1 MIYPKIPLAQSI
13 IQICLTKGIT
23 QIVIS
28 PGSRNAPLT
37 LGFVNNPEF
46 TCYSVADE
54 RCAAFFA
61 LGIAQQLSKPV
72 ALVCTSGSALLN
84 YYPAF
89 AEAFYSQIPLIV
101 ISADRPYSKI
111 DIGDG
116 QTIRQ
121 MNVFQNHS
129 LYNANLTEGESNE
142 NDSKINNAINIA
154 YTQKGPTHINA
165 PFEEPLYQTVRKM
178 TVDPTISAFSKVYK
192 TIAIDDII
200 AYTNLWN
207 SATKKLIVVGVNA
220 PNEIDEVVTNA
231 IANDPSIIVMT
242 ETTSNWHHPSFLTNI
257 DTIITPFKEK
267 DFKAFQPDIL
277 ITFGGMIVSKRVKA
291 FLRNHKPK
299 HHWHIDSLR
308 AYNTFGCLNH
318 HFEASPNDF
327 FNQILPFTKTVL
339 SDYFDKGKAIK
350 KLRFIN
356 HQKYLDKI
364 PFSDLKAFEII
375 MPSLPKNSM
384 LQLSNSSPIRYAQL
398 FPIDSS
404 ISVYSNRGTSGIDG
418 STSTAIGAAVMSKR
432 QTVLITGDIGFIY
445 DSNGLWNDYVPKNFK
460 IILINNGGGGIF
472 RILPGHQETK
482 VYNTFFET
490 AHCHS
495 AEHLAKM
502 YGFEYSIASDVE
514 SLTSALDTL
523 YSQNEKPSIL
533 EVFTPTL
540 QNDKILLQYFKELV

>member
-37 LGFVNNPEF
+37 LGFVNNPDF
-46 TCYSVADE
+46 TCYSLADE

-61 LGIAQQLSKPV
+61 MGIAQQLNKPV

-89 AEAFYSQIPLIV
+89 AEAFYSQIPLVV

-142 NDSKINNAINIA
+142 NDIKINNAINIA

-192 TIAIDDII
+192 IIAIDDII

-207 SATKKLIVVGVNA
+207 SATKKLILVGVNA
-220 PNEIDEVVTNA
+220 PNEIDEEITNA

-242 ETTSNWHHPSFLTNI
+242 ETTSNWHHPSFLSNI

-277 ITFGGMIVSKRVKA
+277 ITFGGMVVSKRVKS

-299 HHWHIDSLR
+299 HHWHVDSLR

-339 SDYFDKGKAIK
+339 SDYFDKGKAVK
-350 KLRFIN
+350 KLRIN
-356 HQKYLDKI
+356 KHQNYLDKI

-404 ISVYSNRGTSGIDG
+404 ISVFSNRGTSGIDG
-418 STSTAIGAAVMSKR
+418 STSTAIGAAVISKQ
-432 QTVLITGDIGFIY
+432 QTVLITGDIGFLY
-445 DSNGLWNDYVPKNFK
+445 DSNGLWNEYIPKNLK

-472 RILPGHQETK
+472 RILPGHEETK

-490 AHCHS
+490 AHCHT

-502 YGFEYSIASDVE
+502 YGFEYSIASDAE
-514 SLTSALDTL
+514 SLKSALDTL
-523 YSQNEKPSIL
+523 FSQNEKPNIL

>member
-23 QIVIS
+23 KIVIS

-37 LGFVNNPEF
+37 LGFVNNPDF
-46 TCYSVADE
+46 TCYSLADE

-61 LGIAQQLSKPV
+61 MGIAQQLNKPV

-89 AEAFYSQIPLIV
+89 AEAFYSQIPLVV

-142 NDSKINNAINIA
+142 NDIKINNAINIA

-192 TIAIDDII
+192 IIAIDDII

-207 SATKKLIVVGVNA
+207 SATKKLILVGVNA
-220 PNEIDEVVTNA
+220 PNEIDEEITNA

-242 ETTSNWHHPSFLTNI
+242 ETTSNWHHPSFLSNI

-277 ITFGGMIVSKRVKA
+277 ITFGGMVVSKRVKS

-299 HHWHIDSLR
+299 HHWHVDSLR

-339 SDYFDKGKAIK
+339 SDYFDKGKAVK
-350 KLRFIN
+350 KLRIN
-356 HQKYLDKI
+356 KHQNYLDKI

-404 ISVYSNRGTSGIDG
+404 ISVFSNRGTSGIDG
-418 STSTAIGAAVMSKR
+418 STSTAIGAAVISKQ
-432 QTVLITGDIGFIY
+432 QTVLITGDIGFLY
-445 DSNGLWNDYVPKNFK
+445 DSNGLWNEYIPKNLK

-472 RILPGHQETK
+472 RILPGHEETK

-490 AHCHS
+490 AHCHT

-502 YGFEYSIASDVE
+502 YGFEYSIASDAE
-514 SLTSALDTL
+514 SLKSALDTL
-523 YSQNEKPSIL
+523 FSQNEKPNIL